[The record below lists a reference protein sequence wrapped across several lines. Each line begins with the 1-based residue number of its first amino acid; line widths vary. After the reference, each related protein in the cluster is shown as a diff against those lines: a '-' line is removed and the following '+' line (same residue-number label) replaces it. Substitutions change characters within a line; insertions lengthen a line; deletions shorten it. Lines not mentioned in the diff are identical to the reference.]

1 MVMNVTK
8 LKEGMMAPDFEGVIE
23 TGEKIRLSDYRG
35 KYVVLFFYPAAE
47 TYGCTREACGFRDH
61 YEELVAED
69 VEVIGVSIDPVE
81 KQRRFKE
88 RYNLPYHLVADT
100 TKEISRQYAG
110 LGLLG
115 RANRVTFL
123 IDPDGTIKKIWKITG
138 LLSQLNLKKHAE
150 EVKTVIETLKH
161 ETIQATT

>member
-1 MVMNVTK
+1 MTMTK
-8 LKEGMMAPDFEGVIE
+8 LKEGMKAPDFEGIIE
-23 TGEKIRLSDYRG
+23 TGEKIRLSDYHG

-61 YEELVAED
+61 HEELIADD
-69 VEVIGVSIDPVE
+69 VEVIGVSVDPVE

-88 RYNLPYHLVADT
+88 RYHLPYHLVADV
-100 TKEISRQYAG
+100 TKEISRQYSG

-123 IDPDGTIKKIWKITG
+123 IGPDGTIMKIWKMTG
-138 LLSQLNLKKHAE
+138 LFSQLNLKKHSE
-150 EVKTVIETLKH
+150 DVKKTIERLKQETL
-161 ETIQATT
+161 QATA